1 MALAIVFALLAAT
14 GWGVSAIFARAGLQ
28 HMRSNTGT
36 VISLASGVLMI
47 GALAL
52 LIYGGDILAFP
63 AVALLWFA
71 ALGVI
76 NYPLGRL
83 LNYTG
88 VHMAGVGRAAP
99 ILSTAPLVAV
109 TLGILVGGESIN
121 LPIASGTLAIFAG
134 VVLIVSQRSG

>member
-63 AVALLWFA
+63 AVALLIFQFIIK
-71 ALGVI
+71 G
-76 NYPLGRL
+76 
-83 LNYTG
+83 
-88 VHMAGVGRAAP
+88 
-99 ILSTAPLVAV
+99 
-109 TLGILVGGESIN
+109 GITICYWRIQQKLFCIIPV
-121 LPIASGTLAIFAG
+121 LFYLASKSYRYI
-134 VVLIVSQRSG
+134 R